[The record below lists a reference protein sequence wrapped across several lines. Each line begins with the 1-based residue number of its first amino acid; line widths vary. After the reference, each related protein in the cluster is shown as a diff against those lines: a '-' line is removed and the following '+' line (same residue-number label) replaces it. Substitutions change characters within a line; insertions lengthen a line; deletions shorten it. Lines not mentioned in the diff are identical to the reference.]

1 MSGTWRVLPTGASHS
16 GSGQGPLQTRQAAP
30 CVLSALALGAR
41 EPPRAVHGSPV
52 GRVPWP
58 GRALGPQTP
67 APTARAGQ
75 LPTPHHLSW
84 REAPRHLPREA
95 RGGPRL
101 PGQASHGRCGEGGAV
116 HLDPRPRMAPRT
128 SARSPEFRDWPW
140 GRGLWEPPGTAIEP
154 HPPSGHW
161 PAPP

>member
-52 GRVPWP
+52 GRVLWP

-75 LPTPHHLSW
+75 LPTPPPPLLE
-84 REAPRHLPREA
+84 RGAPTPAPRGSRWPAAPRSSFSRA
-95 RGGPRL
+95 VRRGRGRAPRPPSAHGAQDLRQEPRVPRL
-101 PGQASHGRCGEGGAV
+101 AVGQ
-116 HLDPRPRMAPRT
+116 RT
-128 SARSPEFRDWPW
+128 
-140 GRGLWEPPGTAIEP
+140 LGT
-154 HPPSGHW
+154 SGNCH
-161 PAPP
+161 